1 MKTKSK
7 NINLRQL
14 FRIKLE
20 TAEVVPDA
28 SVKSKLMHQV
38 ARKEFLR
45 FNPARLNIYYVAGI
59 LVTGLT
65 SAFLLLSTPKDPGS
79 LIPDSST
86 NGLKKTD
93 TTSFVEIPVKQIVR
107 KGPEKSIISHNEPT
121 KSNTVSHQHDAYKPE
136 IRREDNQKK
145 ADTLFHANINYSK
158 TGKGVFSEGIADNK
172 KLQSGF
178 NPESNLIELYEST
191 GCAPLKLKFYN
202 KSTSYD
208 SCRWTF
214 GDGGLS
220 KEKNP
225 EWIFDVEGEYKIILQ
240 VFGKEGKFSLSTAFV
255 NVYPRPQ
262 AHFEITPDKA
272 VIPNDEIHFLNYS
285 TNAVQFR
292 WDFGDGNTS
301 EFFEP
306 SHTYAKYSSYDVRLI
321 VYSDRGCSDTLKVIN
336 AFSGSEYFID
346 FPNAFIPNTQ
356 GPSGGYYS
364 SKSDEAAQV
373 FHPSF
378 TGVTEYHLK
387 IFSKLG
393 ILIFESSDIN
403 LGWDGYLKGQLCE
416 SGVYIWKVRGK
427 FRNGEPFIKM
437 GDVTM
442 LKN

>member
-1 MKTKSK
+1 VKTKK
-7 NINLRQL
+7 QNINLRQL
-14 FRIKLE
+14 FRNKLE
-20 TAEVVPDA
+20 NAEAIPDV
-28 SVKSKLMHQV
+28 SVKSKLMRRV
-38 ARKEFLR
+38 ARKEFLH
-45 FNPARLNIYYVAGI
+45 FNPSRLNIYYSAGI
-59 LVTGLT
+59 LVTGVTTAVLLFST
-65 SAFLLLSTPKDPGS
+65 SKDYGTLLPE
-79 LIPDSST
+79 SST
-86 NGLKKTD
+86 ASINRAD
-93 TTSFVEIPVKQIVR
+93 TTKFAEVPVKQIVR
-107 KGPEKSIISHNEPT
+107 KEPEKSFVIHNESI
-121 KSNTVSHQHDAYKPE
+121 KSKTSSQQRDTAGPE
-136 IRREDNQKK
+136 VRKVNNLQK
-145 ADTLFHANINYSK
+145 ANPIYHPVINYAIS
-158 TGKGVFSEGIADNK
+158 GKGVFSKSVDDKK

-178 NPESNLIELYEST
+178 NTEPNLIELFESS
-191 GCAPLKLKFYN
+191 GCAPLKLRFYN
-202 KSTSYD
+202 KSTPYD

-214 GDGGLS
+214 GDGGFS
-220 KEKNP
+220 NERDP
-225 EWIFDVEGEYKIILQ
+225 EWIFDVEGEYKIALQ
-240 VFGKEGKFSLSTAFV
+240 VFGRDGRNSISTTTV

-262 AHFEITPDKA
+262 AHFEITPEKA

-292 WDFGDGNTS
+292 WDFGDGSTS
-301 EFFEP
+301 EFFDP
-306 SHTYAKYSSYDVRLI
+306 SHTYAKYSNYNVSLV
-321 VYSDRGCSDTLKVIN
+321 VFSDRGCSDTLKVVN

-373 FHPSF
+373 FHPSY

-427 FRNGEPFIKM
+427 FINGEPFIKM

>member
-1 MKTKSK
+1 VKTKSK
-7 NINLRQL
+7 NISLRQL
-14 FRIKLE
+14 FRDKLE
-20 TAEVVPDA
+20 TAEVVPDL
-28 SVKSKLMHQV
+28 SVKSKLMRRV

-45 FNPARLNIYYVAGI
+45 FNPARVNIFYAAG
-59 LVTGLT
+59 LVVTGIAT
-65 SAFLLLSTPKDPGS
+65 AVILLSTSENSGRI
-79 LIPDSST
+79 IPDSST
-86 NGLKKTD
+86 TGLNKTD
-93 TTSFVEIPVKQIVR
+93 TTAFIEIPVKQIER
-107 KGPEKSIISHNEPT
+107 KESDKPIVAHNRSVKS
-121 KSNTVSHQHDAYKPE
+121 KTVPQQHDTSEPE
-136 IRREDNQKK
+136 VRSVNNVKK
-145 ADTLFHANINYSK
+145 ADTSFNTKINYSK
-158 TGKGVFSEGIADNK
+158 TGKGVFSDGAANSK

-178 NPESNLIELYEST
+178 NPESNLIDLLESS

-202 KSTSYD
+202 KSSSYD

-214 GDGGLS
+214 GDGGFS
-220 KEKNP
+220 NEKDP
-225 EWIFDVEGEYKIILQ
+225 EWIFDVEGEYKISLQ
-240 VFGKEGKFSLSTAFV
+240 VFGKDGKNSISTATV
-255 NVYPRPQ
+255 TVYPRPQ
-262 AHFEITPDKA
+262 AHFEITPAKA
-272 VIPNDEIHFLNYS
+272 VLPNDEIHFLNYS

-306 SHTYAKYSSYDVRLI
+306 IHTYAKFNNYDVRL
-321 VYSDRGCSDTLKVIN
+321 VVFSDRGCSDTLKVNN

-373 FHPSF
+373 FHPSYE
-378 TGVTEYHLK
+378 GVTEYHLK

>member
-1 MKTKSK
+1 MKTKNK

-14 FRIKLE
+14 FRNNLE
-20 TAEVVPDA
+20 TAEVVPDV
-28 SVKSKLMHQV
+28 SIKSKLMRRV

-45 FNPARLNIYYVAGI
+45 FNPSRLNIYYGAGI
-59 LVTGLT
+59 LVAGIA
-65 SAFLLLSTPKDPGS
+65 SAVLIFSPSKDSAS

-86 NGLKKTD
+86 KRINRPD
-93 TTSFVEIPVKQIVR
+93 TTSLVELPVKQIVR
-107 KGPEKSIISHNEPT
+107 TEPEKTIVTHNKSI
-121 KSNTVSHQHDAYKPE
+121 KSKTVSLQQDSTVPE
-136 IRREDNQKK
+136 VRKVNNLQK
-145 ADTLFHANINYSK
+145 ANTSFNANINYSK
-158 TGKGVFSEGIADNK
+158 TGKGVFSEGVADNK

-178 NPESNLIELYEST
+178 NPESNLIELFESS
-191 GCAPLKLKFYN
+191 GCAPLKLRFYN

-214 GDGGLS
+214 GDGGFS
-220 KEKNP
+220 NERDP
-225 EWIFDVEGEYKIILQ
+225 EWIFDVEGEYKIALQ
-240 VFGKEGKFSLSTAFV
+240 VFGKDGKNSVSTATV
-255 NVYPRPQ
+255 TVYPKPQ
-262 AHFEITPDKA
+262 AHFETAPDKA
-272 VIPNDEIHFLNYS
+272 VLPNDEIHFLNYS
-285 TNAVQFR
+285 TNAVQFS
-292 WDFGDGNTS
+292 WDFGDGSTS

-306 SHTYAKYSSYDVRLI
+306 SHTYAKFSNYDVRL
-321 VYSDRGCSDTLKVIN
+321 VVFSDRGCSDTLKVVN

-373 FHPSF
+373 FHPSY
-378 TGVTEYHLK
+378 TGVTDYHLK